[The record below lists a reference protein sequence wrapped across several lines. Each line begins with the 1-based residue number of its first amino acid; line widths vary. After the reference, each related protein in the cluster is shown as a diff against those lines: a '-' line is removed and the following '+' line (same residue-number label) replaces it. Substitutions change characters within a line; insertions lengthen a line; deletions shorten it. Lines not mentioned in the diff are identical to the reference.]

1 MGGAFANSF
10 VIRASSF
17 VISPPPWLSR
27 GPAANYTFTHCQWPA
42 AAGRETFHPLFVAN
56 ARLPRTYE
64 DVALSAVARL
74 SVMMFLQFFTW
85 GAWFVTLGACLG
97 AHGLADSIGGAYQS
111 APIAAIVAPLFLGL
125 IA

>member
-1 MGGAFANSF
+1 MTNDEARMTNELAKAPPIRHSDF
-10 VIRASSF
+10 VIRHYLPRRGFHAAQRQTTLLPIANGRRQQGGEIFSSS
-17 VISPPPWLSR
+17 V
-27 GPAANYTFTHCQWPA
+27 AAI
-42 AAGRETFHPLFVAN
+42 

-97 AHGLADSIGGAYQS
+97 AH
-111 APIAAIVAPLFLGL
+111 
-125 IA
+125 